1 MLFVLKT
8 KLFISGLTKKFI
20 FNIIFA
26 MKKFIFTII
35 LFASFNLYAQNITTA
50 SVFFSKM
57 SEEYSKISDYTA
69 SIKITQGGNTSIG
82 TVKFKLPEMLRI
94 DFSVPAEQTI
104 VFTGTELTIYVP
116 SNRTTLSQT
125 VDGGGVTSSNLASS
139 TGLNLIKRSYTIA
152 YETGPD
158 AIPLESG
165 SSEMVVALI
174 LNRRNAS
181 ETFRKI
187 RLLVSPDTKLIRRVE
202 AWPAS
207 GNKITFD
214 YTDYKINGGIPDT
227 AFMYT
232 PPTGERIN
240 NFLYTE

>member
-1 MLFVLKT
+1 
-8 KLFISGLTKKFI
+8 
-20 FNIIFA
+20 
-26 MKKFIFTII
+26 MKKLTFTII
-35 LFASFNLYAQNITTA
+35 FFMSFNIFAQNITTA
-50 SVFFSKM
+50 SAFFSKM
-57 SEEYSKISDYTA
+57 SEEYAKISDYTA
-69 SIKITQGGNTSIG
+69 SIKITQGGSTSIG
-82 TVKFKLPEMLRI
+82 AVKFKLPEMLRI

-104 VFTGTELTIYVP
+104 VFTGTELTIFVP
-116 SNRTTLSQT
+116 SNRTVLSQT
-125 VDGGGVTSSNLASS
+125 VDGGGIASSNLSS
-139 TGLNLIKRSYTIA
+139 QSGLNLIKRSYTIA

-158 AIPLESG
+158 PISLETG
-165 SSEMVVALI
+165 SSEKVVALL

-202 AWPAS
+202 AWPVS